1 MDTHSQIKEICE
13 VPINTA
19 LICLVWS
26 DQDIRD
32 QFHKNSDEDLNISR
46 LYSEVI
52 NWLNNRHIEKTKYK
66 NKTEANDIDEV
77 IEQG

>member
-1 MDTHSQIKEICE
+1 M
-13 VPINTA
+13 
-19 LICLVWS
+19 VWS

-52 NWLNNRHIEKTKYK
+52 NWLNNRHIEK
-66 NKTEANDIDEV
+66 NKI
-77 IEQG
+77 